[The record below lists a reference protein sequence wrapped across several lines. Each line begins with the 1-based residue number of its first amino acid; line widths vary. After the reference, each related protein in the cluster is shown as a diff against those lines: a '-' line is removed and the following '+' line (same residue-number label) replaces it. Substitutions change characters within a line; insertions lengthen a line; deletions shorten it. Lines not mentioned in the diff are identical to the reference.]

1 MADVMTCIPVGQNS
15 ETGLTFRHEPS
26 AVCGTQ
32 VDQLVKLAGFTDL
45 APCLSIPCICVREVW
60 GRENSFRALLG
71 AVNMLS
77 VYFLAP
83 CISWLRVF
91 LGFV

>member
-32 VDQLVKLAGFTDL
+32 VDQLVKLADVEVLVTHNALVHHIDPDGRIKLYSVICSF
-45 APCLSIPCICVREVW
+45 CMYSYKSII
-60 GRENSFRALLG
+60 
-71 AVNMLS
+71 VNL
-77 VYFLAP
+77 
-83 CISWLRVF
+83 
-91 LGFV
+91 